1 MLLLDLECLYNLPLN
16 SKYCYRNITRQKV
29 PTNKTAAATFLSHFS
44 PRVGWR
50 NCSLLAKPVVGQ
62 QSGSEVKFIQPSL
75 VLWCRGYH
83 ICFTRRRSPVRSW
96 AGSDFFVT
104 AISRTKLQVSE
115 LILDCGY
122 YLPIVIYSAQLCLPC
137 HITITN
143 TIDVSARHYPA
154 VLSHTHMVR
163 ASYIVPILTGTGS
176 PV

>member
-1 MLLLDLECLYNLPLN
+1 MVERSLSMWEVGGSIPPV
-16 SKYCYRNITRQKV
+16 SKLFFSKLFSKWMITQV
-29 PTNKTAAATFLSHFS
+29 FE
-44 PRVGWR
+44 
-50 NCSLLAKPVVGQ
+50 
-62 QSGSEVKFIQPSL
+62 SGMVSL
-75 VLWCRGYH
+75 VLWCSGYH
-83 ICFTRRRSPVRSW
+83 ICFTRRRSPVRPW

-104 AISRTKLQVSE
+104 AISRTKLQVSK
-115 LILDCGY
+115 LILDCVY

-176 PV
+176 PVWKEIYIHSCMGKF

>member
-1 MLLLDLECLYNLPLN
+1 MVERSLSMWEVGGSIPPV
-16 SKYCYRNITRQKV
+16 SKLFFSKLFSKWMITQV
-29 PTNKTAAATFLSHFS
+29 FE
-44 PRVGWR
+44 
-50 NCSLLAKPVVGQ
+50 
-62 QSGSEVKFIQPSL
+62 SGMVSL
-75 VLWCRGYH
+75 VLWCSGYH
-83 ICFTRRRSPVRSW
+83 ICFTRRRSPVRPW

-115 LILDCGY
+115 LILDCVY
-122 YLPIVIYSAQLCLPC
+122 YLQIVIYSAQLCLPC

-176 PV
+176 PVWKEIYIHWCMGKF